1 MAKLNLSDVSKQ
13 FNIDRSTIYRA
24 VKSGRLS
31 RRSDGTF
38 DLAEVIRCFGE
49 PTTAQRSIDRMQ
61 VQPQS
66 AMTDEASQKIIELL
80 QKELERYKQR
90 EERLLDQIDRMQT
103 LLEMKSQPVAD
114 AVAEQQSHATA
125 RDTGEK
131 IAQDDEKQKENKNDV
146 LHAVAMQQEESMA
159 SNDAVSQV
167 QQQKRR
173 GLFGRVMRAVFD

>member
-66 AMTDEASQKIIELL
+66 AMTDEASQ
-80 QKELERYKQR
+80 ELERYKQR

-131 IAQDDEKQKENKNDV
+131 IDQDTEKKKEIQNDV

-159 SNDAVSQV
+159 LNGAVSQV

-173 GLFGRVMRAVFD
+173 GLFGRVFKAVFE